1 MRLLEIDLLEAV
13 AEALLLSELQ
23 GLADALVIGRKAE
36 DARDQGLV
44 RAVAAVCLRERPVQ
58 VDVGAD
64 RRLAEYLAGHEAEPH
79 GPCRMRARRADHD
92 GPDNVKYTVHKK
104 LLSPISG
111 ISKKESPRGSSP
123 EGFDLL
129 KKGSAA
135 VAYLIRPWLRRAV
148 SSCFSCSGS
157 ISESGMRSGP
167 AA

>member
-1 MRLLEIDLLEAV
+1 
-13 AEALLLSELQ
+13 
-23 GLADALVIGRKAE
+23 
-36 DARDQGLV
+36 
-44 RAVAAVCLRERPVQ
+44 
-58 VDVGAD
+58 
-64 RRLAEYLAGHEAEPH
+64 
-79 GPCRMRARRADHD
+79 MRARRADHD

-104 LLSPISG
+104 TPVSYLWYLQISG

-167 AA
+167 AAPRLRPLHS